1 MSIGEEAE
9 KRRELI
15 KSLRSKR
22 AKLLNQRHLSMKG
35 RRMSAA
41 AQQAAQQD
49 TQEQILKRATRI
61 SIYERYVR

>member
-41 AQQAAQQD
+41 AQQD